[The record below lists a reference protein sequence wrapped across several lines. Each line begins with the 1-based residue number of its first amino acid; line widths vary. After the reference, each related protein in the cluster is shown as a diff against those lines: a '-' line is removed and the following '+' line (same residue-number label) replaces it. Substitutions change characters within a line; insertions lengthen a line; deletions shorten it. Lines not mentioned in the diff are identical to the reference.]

1 MKWQH
6 YRMLLIFIA
15 ATTHLGAAVFGK
27 PDRTRV
33 TTAAL
38 LGALAPDLSL
48 YLMVAVSIW
57 MMGIPA
63 EVVFRD
69 LYYSDAWQAV
79 FAVDNSFV
87 FWGIGLGLAI
97 WAKRPALIA
106 FAAAGILHIALDFPL
121 HTHDARQH
129 FWPLTDWVFESPV
142 SYWDSSAHADIV
154 GPVALMVSFGC
165 AAYIWSR
172 FQSLT
177 IRLLAGILALMDL
190 MSSGVWRFVF

>member
-1 MKWQH
+1 MNTPAH
-6 YRMLLIFIA
+6 LL
-15 ATTHLGAAVFGK
+15 LGAAVFGK

-106 FAAAGILHIALDFPL
+106 FAAAGILHITLDFPL

-177 IRLLAGILALMDL
+177 IRLLAGILALMEL